1 MRTLNTF
8 ELENVAGGQLSKEEA
23 LKAALNA
30 AGLKQSQVMLVK
42 NKLDMDDG
50 MLKYEIEF
58 HRGMVEYEYDIDA
71 NTGAILEYSQD
82 YWD

>member
-1 MRTLNTF
+1 MRTLNNF
-8 ELENVAGGQLSKEEA
+8 ELENVSGGQLSKEEA

-30 AGLKQSQVMLVK
+30 AGLNKSQVMLIK

-58 HRGMVEYEYDIDA
+58 HREWS
-71 NTGAILEYSQD
+71 NTNMI
-82 YWD
+82 